1 MSSIPPITPAAT
13 TRTTSPP
20 SKEGTITTAKGEGD
34 PAVILISCYELGR
47 QPLSIAVPLAHL
59 HAAGVSARPVD
70 LAQEKLTPGALGEPR
85 LIAIATPMHTALR
98 LGVAAAR
105 RLRAAHPRASICF
118 FGLYAGLNASYLFTE
133 ELADTVITGE
143 VEEPLTRLAEAL
155 LAGDGS
161 TGLPGVLTPGAETP
175 ASLRRPRRWHIPR
188 RQELPPLDRYVHLRH
203 GPRLTPAAAVE
214 ASRGCLHVCRH
225 CPLTPVYKGRFLAIP
240 VETVLQDV
248 AAVVAAGAGHISF
261 ADPDFLNGPTHAL
274 RVTQAVH
281 ARFPDLTLDFTAKVE
296 HLVRHADLLP
306 RLAECGA
313 LFVVSAVESLNN
325 RVLIHLDKG
334 HDRADVG
341 RALAAV
347 RRAGMVLRPTLIPF
361 TPWSTATDYQDLL
374 CWLGDEDLAEAV
386 DPVQMS
392 IRLLVPPGSPL
403 ATFPA
408 MTPFLNGLAADDF
421 AWRWRHPDARM
432 DRLQKRVS
440 EVVAAAAEGDDSPRQ
455 VHRRIA
461 RAAAEILG
469 QGRTAAALAGLA
481 EPPRHQDGWPRLT
494 EPWFC

>member
-1 MSSIPPITPAAT
+1 M
-13 TRTTSPP
+13 
-20 SKEGTITTAKGEGD
+20 EEGD

-47 QPLSIAVPLAHL
+47 QPLGIAVPLAHL
-59 HAAGVSARPVD
+59 RAAGVSARPVD
-70 LAQEKLTPGALGEPR
+70 LAQEALAPGALGTPR
-85 LIAIATPMHTALR
+85 LIAISTPMHTALR

-105 RLRAAHPRASICF
+105 QLRAAHPWASICF
-118 FGLYAGLNASYLFTE
+118 FGLYAGLNASYLFAE

-155 LAGDGS
+155 LAGHGI
-161 TGLPGVLTPGAETP
+161 TGLPGVLLPGTSTP
-175 ASLRRPRRWHIPR
+175 AFLRRPRRWLIPR
-188 RQELPPLDRYVHLRH
+188 RQELPSLDRYVHLRH

-225 CPLTPVYKGRFLAIP
+225 CPLTPIYKGRFLAIP

-274 RVTQAVH
+274 RVAREVH
-281 ARFPDLTLDFTAKVE
+281 ERFPHLTFDFTAKVE

-306 RLAECGA
+306 RLAEGGA
-313 LFVVSAVESLNN
+313 LFVVSAVESLND
-325 RVLIHLDKG
+325 RVLTHLDKG
-334 HDRADVG
+334 HTRADVG
-341 RALAAV
+341 RALTAV

-374 CWLGDEDLAEAV
+374 CWLMDEDLTEAV
-386 DPVQMS
+386 DPVQMT

-403 ATFPA
+403 VTLPA
-408 MTPFLNGLAADDF
+408 MTPFLHELSADDF
-421 AWRWRHPDARM
+421 AWRWRHPDERM
-432 DRLQKRVS
+432 DHLQRQVS
-440 EVVAAAAEGDDSPRQ
+440 QIVRTSAEGEDLPHLVHRGIAEAAA
-455 VHRRIA
+455 VV
-461 RAAAEILG
+461 LG
-469 QGRTAAALAGLA
+469 HDERVTSLSRLA
-481 EPPRHQDGWPRLT
+481 EPPRHRDGWPRLT